1 MMNDFVMEITHD
13 GNLFVMTD
21 GQLLD
26 DGMMFCY
33 GWKYNNYD
41 FELFYDTKNKC
52 YAIIGCGY
60 ILKNIFKPLY
70 YSFTMDELIKRNFPI
85 ELFEVQN
92 NDDDFEDFEDVE
104 WMD

>member
-13 GNLFVMTD
+13 GDLFVMLD

-60 ILKNIFKPLY
+60 ILRNIFKPLY

-104 WMD
+104 WID